1 VPVIRGE
8 QIELEVA
15 TRFVIDVLP
24 VQPNAQAQVVST
36 VGMLSS
42 VSLPFNPS
50 RCSEDR
56 LRPFVKRT
64 GP

>member
-1 VPVIRGE
+1 MPVIRGE

-15 TRFVIDVLP
+15 TRFVLDVLP

-42 VSLPFNPS
+42 VS
-50 RCSEDR
+50 
-56 LRPFVKRT
+56 
-64 GP
+64 